1 VRFSFRRRLQH
12 PFYPGLK
19 LAPVAAV
26 HAAPALYG
34 DTEDLLDAARCG
46 ARVDRAV
53 FALRRADSPFLS
65 EPERDV
71 LWETYQAPVYS
82 LLLGRDG
89 DPIAF
94 ECEAQDGL
102 HLRDDYSGGLLFGRV
117 ESRLCEC
124 GRPGRRLMPPAQAVH
139 EIPAE
144 DVLMAG

>member
-1 VRFSFRRRLQH
+1 MRFSFRRRLQH

-19 LAPVAAV
+19 LAPAAD

-34 DTEDLLDAARCG
+34 DLEDLLDAARCG
-46 ARVDRAV
+46 AQVDRAV
-53 FALRRADSPFLS
+53 FALRQAGAPFLT
-65 EPERDV
+65 EPERDA
-71 LWETYQAPVYS
+71 LWESYQVPVYS

-89 DPIAF
+89 EPIAF

-102 HLRDDYSGGLLFGRV
+102 HLRDDYCGGLLFGRV

-124 GRPGRRLMPPAQAVH
+124 GRPGRRLMPQPEAV
-139 EIPAE
+139 EDVPAE